1 MPPRLLGNLSS
12 ARSYPADTQNLTP
25 RTPHSRAGRA
35 EEALTELELDEFG
48 DEEYR
53 SYTVA
58 QQQSEPLLA
67 SSASASFPPSGLR
80 ARGDDE
86 DIKDPVRKRAIERS
100 LIWIMQNIGLV
111 LGSMLAVV
119 LFLLV
124 IVSYKRPEAL
134 LKVIGDSTVEASGS
148 AAPSQSAKQDEV
160 IPSTSSP
167 ISISHPAMHNDSIIS
182 YENYTHFP
190 LLPTEY
196 RTECWKIPMHHDY
209 FWSGH
214 KDVIHHDIENPS
226 KLPEGERTQI
236 CSRTITYML
245 DGHVGLLADL
255 ALMAQVAAMA
265 REVGC
270 LTDSMY
276 FTVYS
281 LLHTCTITTHQ
292 RNATFLVDD
301 TYWDRGNWTDFF
313 QDVRARQPGPEPG
326 CRAPPPEE
334 LVACPR
340 SARHWLLNSRTAKF
354 HLGHAFSENYEN
366 PYARQLNRLKPIYER
381 SRISITKTIRPNA
394 AVAALIRSARTEF
407 ASHLPSPLPSI
418 PASINSSDGSPPLPD
433 PGQYIGVHIRRGD
446 RTGLSWKYVDKHLPT
461 KVYADAL
468 NASWARLFKVN
479 GTSSNTTETPSPR
492 VYLAS
497 DDPTALKELVPL
509 LPENTTAFTLA
520 NSSDP
525 ALREIASPE
534 AYVQA
539 EFNRLD
545 LEERQRRTRGM
556 IVDFALLSGLW
567 AWNNDP
573 VPAGMIC
580 GMASSVCRLSAVG
593 LGWDRAFGF
602 GFKKHDEGDIDEEH
616 KRWIEIDEAG
626 VVDPVWQAFE
636 MF

>member
-1 MPPRLLGNLSS
+1 
-12 ARSYPADTQNLTP
+12 
-25 RTPHSRAGRA
+25 
-35 EEALTELELDEFG
+35 
-48 DEEYR
+48 
-53 SYTVA
+53 
-58 QQQSEPLLA
+58 
-67 SSASASFPPSGLR
+67 
-80 ARGDDE
+80 
-86 DIKDPVRKRAIERS
+86 
-100 LIWIMQNIGLV
+100 MQNIGLV

-119 LFLLV
+119 LFLLI

-134 LKVIGDSTVEASGS
+134 LKVIGNSTIEATGS
-148 AAPSQSAKQDEV
+148 VAPSQSAKQDDV
-160 IPSTSSP
+160 TPSTPLPLSV
-167 ISISHPAMHNDSIIS
+167 SHPAMHNDSIIS
-182 YENYTHFP
+182 YENYTRFP

-196 RTECWKIPMHHDY
+196 RSECWKIPMHHDY
-209 FWSGH
+209 YWSGH
-214 KDVIHHDIENPS
+214 KDVIHHDIVNPD

-255 ALMAQVAAMA
+255 ALMAQAAAMA
-265 REVGC
+265 RE
-270 LTDSMY
+270 
-276 FTVYS
+276 
-281 LLHTCTITTHQ
+281 

-354 HLGHAFSENYEN
+354 HLGHAFSEEYED
-366 PYARQLNRLKPIYER
+366 PYARQLNRLKPIYLR
-381 SRISITKTIRPNA
+381 SRASMTTTIRPNA

-418 PASINSSDGSPPLPD
+418 PASINSSDGSPHLPD

-446 RTGLSWKYVDKHLPT
+446 RTGLSWKYVDKHLPAA
-461 KVYADAL
+461 VYANAL
-468 NASWARLFKVN
+468 NASWTRLFKPN
-479 GTSSNTTETPSPR
+479 GTSSNTTETPPPR

-497 DDPTALKELVPL
+497 DDPAALKEVVPL
-509 LPENTTAFTLA
+509 LPANTTAFTLA

-539 EFNRLD
+539 EFDKLSM
-545 LEERQRRTRGM
+545 EERQRRTRGM

-567 AWNNDP
+567 AWDNDP

-616 KRWIEIDEAG
+616 KRWIEVDEAG